1 MKNFDYIE
9 YVIDNIVTDKTKL
22 RFIER
27 LFNNPELREQYH
39 HYIQVAEDIERQEN
53 IIRSVTKGLTGYT
66 FKIKD
71 AASLPDWSGDQSDS
85 SSIEKSSRI
94 IRTVIEELRPPKPGE
109 KNGWLL
115 AAAVFTKGL
124 LIMIFFLPF
133 CKVVLRFCDL
143 LEVWF

>member
-9 YVIDNIVTDKTKL
+9 YVINDVVSEKTEL
-22 RFIER
+22 QLIE
-27 LFNNPELREQYH
+27 LLINDPELREQYH

-71 AASLPDWSGDQSDS
+71 AASLPGWSGDQSDS
-85 SSIEKSSRI
+85 SGIEKSSRI

-115 AAAVFTKGL
+115 AAAVFTKGS

-133 CKVVLRFCDL
+133 CKVVLLFCDL